1 MSEAVADAPAPA
13 GTPEPE
19 PKKSRAGRNLPAAIG
34 VGVGMGSIV
43 VASLVIERGAFVGVV
58 AVAILIALW
67 EFSNALAT
75 KGIRTP
81 VVPIAIGTVAMLVA
95 AYEAGTE
102 SLVVGLLLTVLGV
115 IGWRLVEGPDGFVRD
130 VTAGVFTTVYLPFL
144 AGFAILLVA
153 PDDGA
158 ERVATFVLVVVCND
172 IGGYAAGVLFGKH
185 PMAPRIS
192 PKKSWEGMAGSL
204 FACAAGGAACMVLL
218 MDDAAW
224 KGVLLGL
231 ALAVASTIGDLG
243 ESVLKRDIGVKDMGS
258 LLPGHGGIMD
268 RLDSLLIAAPIAWL
282 LLTLMVDPGS
292 IS

>member
-1 MSEAVADAPAPA
+1 MTDVSRPAHHSRPAD
-13 GTPEPE
+13 E

-43 VASLVIERGAFVGVV
+43 VCSLVFERAVFVGVV
-58 AVAILIALW
+58 AVAVLIALW

-75 KGIRTP
+75 TGVRVP

-102 SLVVGLLLTVLGV
+102 SLVVALLLTVLGV
-115 IGWRLVEGPDGFVRD
+115 IGWRLAEGPDGFVRD
-130 VTAGVFTTVYLPFL
+130 VTAGVFTVVYLPFL
-144 AGFAILLVA
+144 AGFAILMAA
-153 PDDGA
+153 PGDGA
-158 ERVATFVLVVVCND
+158 ERVATFILVVVCND
-172 IGGYAAGVLFGKH
+172 VGGYAAGVLFGKH

-204 FACAAGGAACMVLL
+204 VTCAAGGAICMATL

-224 KGVLLGL
+224 KGAFLGL
-231 ALAVASTIGDLG
+231 ALAVAATVGDLG
-243 ESVLKRDIGVKDMGS
+243 ESVLKRDIGVKDMGT

-282 LLTLMVDPGS
+282 LLSAMVDPTPFS
-292 IS
+292 

>member
-1 MSEAVADAPAPA
+1 MTARTD
-13 GTPEPE
+13 EPR
-19 PKKSRAGRNLPAAIG
+19 KSRAGRNLPAAIG
-34 VGVGMGSIV
+34 VGAGMGSV
-43 VASLVIERGAFVGVV
+43 VVGSLVFERAVFVGVV

-75 KGIRTP
+75 TGVRVP

-102 SLVVGLLLTVLGV
+102 SLVVALLLTVLGV
-115 IGWRLVEGPDGFVRD
+115 IGWRMAEGPDGFVHD
-130 VTAGVFTTVYLPFL
+130 VTAGVFTVVYLPFL
-144 AGFAILLVA
+144 AGFAILMAA
-153 PDDGA
+153 PQDGA
-158 ERVATFVLVVVCND
+158 ERVATFILVVVCND
-172 IGGYAAGVLFGKH
+172 VGGYAAGVLFGKH

-192 PKKSWEGMAGSL
+192 PKKSWEGMVGSL
-204 FACAAGGAACMVLL
+204 VTCAAGGAVCMTTL

-224 KGVLLGL
+224 KGVALGL
-231 ALAVASTIGDLG
+231 ALAVAATVGDLG
-243 ESVLKRDIGVKDMGS
+243 ESVLKRDIGVKDMGT

-282 LLTLMVDPGS
+282 LLTAMVDPGS

>member
-1 MSEAVADAPAPA
+1 MSTPAA
-13 GTPEPE
+13 SHAAPE

-43 VASLVIERGAFVGVV
+43 VCSLIFERAVFVGVV

-75 KGIRTP
+75 TGVRVP

-102 SLVVGLLLTVLGV
+102 SLVVALLLTVLGV

-130 VTAGVFTTVYLPFL
+130 VTAGVFTVVYLPFL
-144 AGFAILLVA
+144 AGFAILLAA
-153 PDDGA
+153 PQDGA
-158 ERVATFVLVVVCND
+158 ERVATFILLVVCND
-172 IGGYAAGVLFGKH
+172 VGGYAAGVLFGKH

-192 PKKSWEGMAGSL
+192 PKKSWEGMVGSL
-204 FACAAGGAACMVLL
+204 VTCAAGGAACMVLL

-231 ALAVASTIGDLG
+231 ALAVAATVGDLG
-243 ESVLKRDIGVKDMGS
+243 ESVLKRDIGVKDMGT

-282 LLTLMVDPGS
+282 LLTAMVDPGS

>member
-1 MSEAVADAPAPA
+1 MSAQTED
-13 GTPEPE
+13 

-34 VGVGMGSIV
+34 VGVGMGSV
-43 VASLVIERGAFVGVV
+43 VVCSLVFERAVFVGVV

-75 KGIRTP
+75 TGVRVP
-81 VVPIAIGTVAMLVA
+81 VVPIAIGTVAMLIA
-95 AYEAGTE
+95 GYEAGTE

-130 VTAGVFTTVYLPFL
+130 VTAGVFTVVYLPFL
-144 AGFAILLVA
+144 AGFAILLAA
-153 PDDGA
+153 PADGA

-172 IGGYAAGVLFGKH
+172 VGGYVAGVLFGKH

-192 PKKSWEGMAGSL
+192 PKKSWEGMVGSL
-204 FACAAGGAACMVLL
+204 VACAGGGAACMVVL

-224 KGVLLGL
+224 KGILLGL
-231 ALAVASTIGDLG
+231 ALAVAATVGDLG
-243 ESVLKRDIGVKDMGS
+243 ESVLKRDIGVKDMGT

-282 LLTLMVDPGS
+282 LLTAMVDPNS
-292 IS
+292 L